1 MATKLTPK
9 APAKDK
15 PEIKSRYIVK
25 ASSSYYDADRGI
37 WDTEKK
43 SWVFSINGDGMI
55 SCCGIHETFGFQ
67 FPMKKV
73 EYSEEL
79 QTVFNEFISGGVLD
93 DDGEPSLRYLVLNRS
108 HGKDKAN
115 QPDWFIQCLENYPGA
130 TTLDWMANRNTNKS
144 TDIKPYFLP
153 IYA

>member
-9 APAKDK
+9 VAPVEK
-15 PEIKSRYIVK
+15 PAEKKRYAVK
-25 ASSSYYDADRGI
+25 QFSDYYDSSKGI
-37 WDTEKK
+37 YDSKQK
-43 SWVFSINGDGMI
+43 SWIFTVNGDSTI
-55 SCCGIHETFGFQ
+55 SCCGIHETYGFS
-67 FPMKKV
+67 FPHKA

-93 DDGEPSLRYLVLNRS
+93 DDGDPSLRYLVLNRS
-108 HGKDKAN
+108 HGKQKAH
-115 QPDWFIQCLENYPGA
+115 QPEWFIQCLENYPGG
-130 TTLDWMANRNTNKS
+130 TTLDWMKNRNTGI